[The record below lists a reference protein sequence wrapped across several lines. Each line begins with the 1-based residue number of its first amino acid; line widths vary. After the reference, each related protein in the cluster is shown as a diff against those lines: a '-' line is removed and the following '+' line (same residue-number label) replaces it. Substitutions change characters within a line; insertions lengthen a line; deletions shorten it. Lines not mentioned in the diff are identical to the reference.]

1 MKRGGL
7 CYEGQISL
15 VLWLLKNEIVEE
27 EGHWRKVVFIRGVI
41 PLNFLFSIFVYS
53 FFAGLGLQ
61 CCTRAFS
68 SCKEQGLLSNCSVH
82 ASHRSGFSHFRA
94 WAVGQAVFSSGGA
107 RA

>member
-1 MKRGGL
+1 MGRGEKGTRQ
-7 CYEGQISL
+7 GRTFDF
-15 VLWLLKNEIVEE
+15 LLQVTGN
-27 EGHWRKVVFIRGVI
+27 HWRKVVFIRGVI